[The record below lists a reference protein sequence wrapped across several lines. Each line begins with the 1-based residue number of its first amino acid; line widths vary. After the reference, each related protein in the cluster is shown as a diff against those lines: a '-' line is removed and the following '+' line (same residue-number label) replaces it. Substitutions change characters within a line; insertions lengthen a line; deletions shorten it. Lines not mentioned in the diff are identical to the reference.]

1 MSCVGRKY
9 GGLERLDH
17 LLDVNQLV
25 VSFFPRF
32 TDDVNFLTSNNCV
45 LVATAERR
53 NERCGFPASA
63 AIVYWFFADNDQVL
77 AIYSSS
83 SLKRPV
89 IIG

>member
-25 VSFFPRF
+25 ASFFPRF

-63 AIVYWFFADNDQVL
+63 AIVYWFLQTMTKCWQSIL
-77 AIYSSS
+77 
-83 SLKRPV
+83 LPL
-89 IIG
+89 